1 MEIKDI
7 GMQIRSAE
15 SKFNTREDGEDLY
28 IEGYFSVFNS
38 NYELWQGATESI
50 DSHAFDNALSDD
62 IRALVDHDT
71 HLVLARNKA
80 GTLELKIDSRGLWG
94 KIRINP
100 KDSDAMNLYERVK
113 RGDVDQ
119 CSFGFDILDQEA
131 EYREDGTVHW
141 TIKSVKLYEVSVCT
155 FPAYEDTSV
164 SARKKDYEDN
174 DVDLASTII
183 DALGKAI
190 GKALDKAIVYGTGTK
205 MPLGI
210 VTRLVQAAQPE
221 TYSATARPWAD
232 LHESHII
239 TGTGAAGLNLFKE
252 ILTNSGV
259 IENDYIEDG
268 LVWLMNKK
276 THDKIKI
283 QSLDKNTNALIVA
296 GMNNT
301 MPLING
307 DIIELSFIPD
317 DNIVFGYL
325 PAYLLAQRAGTEI
338 GQSEHVRFIQ
348 DQTVFK
354 GIARYDGKPA
364 IAEAFGVLT
373 ISSAAPT
380 TTVTFPTDTAN

>member
-50 DSHAFDNALSDD
+50 DSHAFDNALGDD

-80 GTLELKIDSRGLWG
+80 GTLELKIDSHGLWG

-164 SARKKDYEDN
+164 SARKKDYEDIKRDGQN
-174 DVDLASTII
+174 C
-183 DALGKAI
+183 GKH
-190 GKALDKAIVYGTGTK
+190 
-205 MPLGI
+205 
-210 VTRLVQAAQPE
+210 R
-221 TYSATARPWAD
+221 
-232 LHESHII
+232 
-239 TGTGAAGLNLFKE
+239 
-252 ILTNSGV
+252 
-259 IENDYIEDG
+259 
-268 LVWLMNKK
+268 
-276 THDKIKI
+276 
-283 QSLDKNTNALIVA
+283 
-296 GMNNT
+296 
-301 MPLING
+301 
-307 DIIELSFIPD
+307 
-317 DNIVFGYL
+317 
-325 PAYLLAQRAGTEI
+325 
-338 GQSEHVRFIQ
+338 
-348 DQTVFK
+348 
-354 GIARYDGKPA
+354 
-364 IAEAFGVLT
+364 
-373 ISSAAPT
+373 
-380 TTVTFPTDTAN
+380 